1 MKKENKKHSLAAFE
15 FGNLT
20 HVGMA
25 RSDNQDYYGRYDGDF
40 GHLIIVCDGM
50 GGYQGGEI
58 ASRLA
63 VEAFKEHFQ
72 KLRTNYDP
80 RFELEQAFHMANQR
94 IDDHKAKNPETANMG
109 TTVILLLI
117 RGIDFWFANLGDSR
131 LYLKRSG
138 QTLQLSKDHSVVQ
151 EMVDNGIL
159 SPEQAIDHPKRNM
172 ITRALGAKNTIPD
185 IFGPHRICEN
195 DVFMLCSDG
204 LYEYFDITELNEI
217 LKQEPQQ
224 ACKELVDK
232 ANQRGGSDNITVQV
246 LRSNIGEAASS
257 AKLIFMPDIKTLP
270 WKYVILV
277 ILIIASVLLFFSYRM
292 LSKKVILRKAS
303 DSTAVADSSGKPSKD
318 SINTSPTAE
327 AEDKQSSKDKS
338 EQGMKEV
345 FKPGV
350 KAEDKQK
357 TKDPSTETETQKSKE
372 PNSVKKTDDS
382 GSKKAQTDNEQK
394 QDQGGKDDEP

>member
-1 MKKENKKHSLAAFE
+1 MKKGNKKHSLAPFE

-20 HVGMA
+20 HVGMV

-80 RFELEQAFHMANQR
+80 RFELEQAFQMANQR
-94 IDDHKAKNPETANMG
+94 INDHKAKNPETANMG

-117 RGIDFWFANLGDSR
+117 RGLDYWFANLGDSR

-185 IFGPHRICEN
+185 IFGPHRICMN

-204 LYEYFDITELNEI
+204 LYEYFDTTELNEI

-246 LRSNIGEAASS
+246 LRSNIGEAAPLIPS
-257 AKLIFMPDIKTLP
+257 AKLKKLP
-270 WKYVILV
+270 WEYVILV
-277 ILIIASVLLFFSYRM
+277 IFIIASVLLFFSYRV
-292 LSKKVILRKAS
+292 LSKIGNHSEARDTTS
-303 DSTAVADSSGKPSKD
+303 VADSSSTSSKD
-318 SINTSPTAE
+318 SINASPTAE
-327 AEDKQSSKDKS
+327 AEDKQSMEYKL
-338 EQGMKEV
+338 EQGVDEIRLNGENTIKSPVNTNDTQEE
-345 FKPGV
+345 KN
-350 KAEDKQK
+350 
-357 TKDPSTETETQKSKE
+357 PSTETLPPQKPK
-372 PNSVKKTDDS
+372 PKRKNRWFWF
-382 GSKKAQTDNEQK
+382 
-394 QDQGGKDDEP
+394 

>member
-20 HVGMA
+20 HVGMV

-117 RGIDFWFANLGDSR
+117 RDLDFWFANLGDSR

-204 LYEYFDITELNEI
+204 LYEYFDISELNEI

-224 ACKELVDK
+224 ACTELVDK

-257 AKLIFMPDIKTLP
+257 AKPILMPDIKRLP

-277 ILIIASVLLFFSYRM
+277 ILIIASVLLFFSYRV

-303 DSTAVADSSGKPSKD
+303 DSTAVEDSSS
-318 SINTSPTAE
+318 TS
-327 AEDKQSSKDKS
+327 
-338 EQGMKEV
+338 
-345 FKPGV
+345 
-350 KAEDKQK
+350 
-357 TKDPSTETETQKSKE
+357 STETETPKPQE
-372 PNSVKKTDDS
+372 PKSVKKTDDS